1 LCSLRLLC
9 CADVWASIGHG
20 CMQHNRIMQHV
31 IEQREGNLGDLL
43 ISSAGDIGDVR
54 MLEHQTCDGSSVL
67 LAQDIGRTVRT
78 RHV

>member
-1 LCSLRLLC
+1 
-9 CADVWASIGHG
+9 
-20 CMQHNRIMQHV
+20 MQHV